1 MKVSVRTTKPTLP
14 CACSS
19 FGVKRRRG
27 STLCR
32 ILLAYISAVLFQG
45 IFATQA
51 EYLLEEVLV
60 EELSTE
66 SDFQGAVARNAP
78 SPGLA
83 FSEQAVEL
91 VVQSVLEY
99 LRTTSKVHNGAN
111 ETFRLFNTSRVAAEL
126 VSDSHSP
133 LVLLLPEA
141 TSGTFYH
148 LQIQILRSQGEA
160 SGALVNIGPET
171 HLSTFEATVLAT
183 DQPLRGK
190 HLNVFSLQEVATAR
204 PSLAKAAEY
213 QDSSRKDAAPQPR
226 GTDRRESRLLG
237 QDGADYADTQS
248 QHRKSKA
255 NGPRVLKED
264 EAVELTESSFLVEYT
279 CEDRLKLDGENVWED
294 LEFDTCEDY
303 VKSNY
308 CTEQGGYGSAW
319 QSTWGDF
326 SLYAEYEQGCCGC
339 GNDYNTAPYACCGCG
354 GGIEAFRTCDDEED
368 TSHELVHV
376 TVQLGYGYENLGWT
390 LWEQLPSGNTE
401 PVATMEY
408 QDQGKWGKTTLVQ
421 ICLSRS
427 SNFTLLMT
435 DASNGEGWRDLHLSL
450 WRPSD
455 TCAIIY
461 EETID
466 AGAANRSF
474 AFNLTNV
481 NCQEPPRDAH
491 ASNGIV
497 TITANNSYL
506 AGAELAEA
514 IVNQSHMQT
523 RVIYL
528 NVSAALNGDLPKV
541 QQDLEVVGRCHESS
555 AAFYNL
561 TSQGFELIGSEGGCC
576 NVTTSA
582 SNRSYQASFEAC
594 LYLCKLNLQC
604 RSLQFLE
611 GNSFCTIIEEKVT
624 SVMASEHCTENRAL
638 CLDSNSG
645 IPESEM
651 CYLDGVS
658 QFALFHVDGA
668 INLTISHLKLLS
680 GRAES
685 GSAVHAVNGAIVHV
699 HNTTMANMNSTKF
712 AAMYLVNAELDV
724 DGGFFFQNHV
734 QYAIHTSVLYGKES
748 YILFVNSEFI
758 DNNGA
763 VEVSNGALHIN
774 NSSAFGNYGLYGTVV
789 CSFDAI
795 VTIINFQA
803 RNNTADDGGGVF
815 SMEYSVFTLTNSI
828 FMYNMAPGAE
838 GGVLWSMMSNVS
850 IADSVMNSNMAKTGG
865 CIYFANSDTST
876 SFYIIMHL
884 SGVAIEQ
891 NTAYL
896 DGGAIYLSSVIL
908 DQNAILILDNTVL
921 KGNFAPNN
929 GAGIYGGEGTVVH
942 GNNLTISFHTSHFA
956 SGAGVF
962 MGYSSVLHLHHS
974 TLNHNSALYG
984 GVLYTNGGHVELEGC
999 AGIMNNAAS
1008 SGGFAVVERGEFVAT
1023 DSSFANNSAFLGGQG
1038 MISDGSKI
1046 TLLRCSL
1053 SSNRA
1058 QSGGSIYLKG
1068 MVTMAVND
1076 STFEYNDGVDR
1087 GGGIYCYRS
1096 DVSMNRVSIAH
1107 NSALSGGGSYWNMCL
1122 VNCMSVLFAENHA
1135 VESGGA
1141 VHTVSA
1147 TMVFTFCAIN
1157 HNMGSIGGA
1166 FYFSEASSELYV
1178 NSSTFLTNRAGTSGS
1193 ILATVRGVTALIW
1206 NVSMG
1211 TTAVSAFYLYD
1222 GGKVAIHDSRL
1233 EQTAGGM
1240 KQAVDTLEMG
1250 SMLIAVNS
1258 VVHLERVQ
1266 VTTQLTRDEVHSKYS
1281 ESLAVLQIETS
1292 RLTVA
1297 DSVFTGIPITVISLK
1312 AFSILKLSS
1321 TVISDIFATS
1331 GPAVVSDV
1339 SSTMCMAACDIVNN
1353 EAMRDGGAMRLE
1365 GEFQIVDS
1373 RFIGNKAVSGGALYL
1388 SLDVG
1393 ANLTNTS
1400 VGIGQQSR
1408 RRITGTEL
1416 ANNSAVDGAAMYINV
1431 MDRNGNVDI
1440 STRESQKSI
1449 VNTINMS
1456 HLTITGNL
1464 ATEAAAVLLWDAM
1477 SLGYTVFPPICSE
1490 CVYDGNQAAY
1500 STSTQGWA
1508 SYSEVLEG
1516 DCHDCKVT
1524 GGSHLGKV
1532 LVRILDIFDQ
1542 VVSVDASSVVDME
1555 VLEGACILEGQTRTT
1570 VEGGVASFQT
1580 ANLYGPPGTICT
1592 MHLSSTTLVKH
1603 SASETLAPVNM
1614 SLRMRECVVGEILT
1628 SALVCAKC
1636 PEGTLTFS
1644 NSSSQCT
1651 SCTEEFELHGQPL
1664 EGLVCH
1670 GGAEYEIEQG
1680 FWLAP
1685 VARDCP
1691 DERCFLNRI
1700 YKCETPGAC
1709 TFGDAADRRGRGAED
1724 AAELMLCDTL
1734 KFRNAVLCGGS
1745 QPPLCSYNYTLS
1757 FGNDDCTEC
1766 SPFWQLLLQAIS
1778 TGFGLLFALG
1788 VILTLHLPSEQANQE
1803 EEDEVNDSDAV
1814 ILTDYGGCAVSIM
1827 VGYYQLLGQMPM
1839 LYPTS
1844 LLPSIMTEF
1853 LSSCSVFNFD
1863 VTFLSNEHCMLSYIY
1878 SETKAKKQK
1887 DFWLTFYFYMAYPM
1901 LIISI
1906 LVLAAALYCNHARTT
1921 RKHDAKSA
1929 VHHIEYEMM
1938 VLSGFG
1944 GAALF
1949 TLMLIHPQ
1957 TAMVAFQLYRCR
1969 EFYYEDREQQR
1980 WVAQDLSVECY
1991 DKEWSGASGLS
2002 FFIIITFVFGFP
2014 VTVLC
2019 LMNYFRSF
2027 RLLRVRRADFV
2038 ELLPDLPGSMF
2049 ALHDIE
2055 DDFVYKQG
2063 KLWRLLGWSRK
2074 MAAYLIMS
2082 ESKKGLDQQKQ
2093 QALSDISEEPEKPKA
2108 LKKKARGS
2116 GMALHSPFRPGV
2128 KLPREMGTHLD
2139 VFIRKSFYLEKGE
2152 PGFES
2157 CDQAQKSPRAHSSGD
2172 TKRASIMQYISVW
2185 ADKQPELLP
2194 SKSHAAGS
2202 SFKASEDAMLL
2213 RPSVIGLKHG
2223 KAAGRRVEVQVAEMM
2238 EAVKGTESSVRV
2250 PVTLLQTPIWAKVL
2264 GQFWEPYE
2272 HRRFYWHC
2280 YEIFR

>member
-1 MKVSVRTTKPTLP
+1 
-14 CACSS
+14 
-19 FGVKRRRG
+19 
-27 STLCR
+27 
-32 ILLAYISAVLFQG
+32 
-45 IFATQA
+45 
-51 EYLLEEVLV
+51 
-60 EELSTE
+60 
-66 SDFQGAVARNAP
+66 
-78 SPGLA
+78 
-83 FSEQAVEL
+83 
-91 VVQSVLEY
+91 
-99 LRTTSKVHNGAN
+99 
-111 ETFRLFNTSRVAAEL
+111 
-126 VSDSHSP
+126 
-133 LVLLLPEA
+133 
-141 TSGTFYH
+141 
-148 LQIQILRSQGEA
+148 
-160 SGALVNIGPET
+160 
-171 HLSTFEATVLAT
+171 
-183 DQPLRGK
+183 
-190 HLNVFSLQEVATAR
+190 
-204 PSLAKAAEY
+204 
-213 QDSSRKDAAPQPR
+213 
-226 GTDRRESRLLG
+226 
-237 QDGADYADTQS
+237 
-248 QHRKSKA
+248 
-255 NGPRVLKED
+255 
-264 EAVELTESSFLVEYT
+264 
-279 CEDRLKLDGENVWED
+279 
-294 LEFDTCEDY
+294 
-303 VKSNY
+303 
-308 CTEQGGYGSAW
+308 
-319 QSTWGDF
+319 
-326 SLYAEYEQGCCGC
+326 
-339 GNDYNTAPYACCGCG
+339 
-354 GGIEAFRTCDDEED
+354 
-368 TSHELVHV
+368 
-376 TVQLGYGYENLGWT
+376 
-390 LWEQLPSGNTE
+390 
-401 PVATMEY
+401 
-408 QDQGKWGKTTLVQ
+408 
-421 ICLSRS
+421 
-427 SNFTLLMT
+427 
-435 DASNGEGWRDLHLSL
+435 
-450 WRPSD
+450 
-455 TCAIIY
+455 
-461 EETID
+461 
-466 AGAANRSF
+466 
-474 AFNLTNV
+474 
-481 NCQEPPRDAH
+481 
-491 ASNGIV
+491 
-497 TITANNSYL
+497 
-506 AGAELAEA
+506 
-514 IVNQSHMQT
+514 
-523 RVIYL
+523 
-528 NVSAALNGDLPKV
+528 
-541 QQDLEVVGRCHESS
+541 
-555 AAFYNL
+555 
-561 TSQGFELIGSEGGCC
+561 
-576 NVTTSA
+576 
-582 SNRSYQASFEAC
+582 
-594 LYLCKLNLQC
+594 
-604 RSLQFLE
+604 
-611 GNSFCTIIEEKVT
+611 
-624 SVMASEHCTENRAL
+624 
-638 CLDSNSG
+638 
-645 IPESEM
+645 
-651 CYLDGVS
+651 
-658 QFALFHVDGA
+658 
-668 INLTISHLKLLS
+668 
-680 GRAES
+680 
-685 GSAVHAVNGAIVHV
+685 
-699 HNTTMANMNSTKF
+699 
-712 AAMYLVNAELDV
+712 
-724 DGGFFFQNHV
+724 
-734 QYAIHTSVLYGKES
+734 
-748 YILFVNSEFI
+748 
-758 DNNGA
+758 
-763 VEVSNGALHIN
+763 
-774 NSSAFGNYGLYGTVV
+774 
-789 CSFDAI
+789 
-795 VTIINFQA
+795 
-803 RNNTADDGGGVF
+803 
-815 SMEYSVFTLTNSI
+815 
-828 FMYNMAPGAE
+828 
-838 GGVLWSMMSNVS
+838 
-850 IADSVMNSNMAKTGG
+850 MAKTGG

-891 NTAYL
+891 NTAC
-896 DGGAIYLSSVIL
+896 
-908 DQNAILILDNTVL
+908 
-921 KGNFAPNN
+921 
-929 GAGIYGGEGTVVH
+929 EGTVVH

-1178 NSSTFLTNRAGTSGS
+1178 NSSTFLTNRAGTSGN
-1193 ILATVRGVTALIW
+1193 LATEAAAVLLWDAMSLGYTVFPPICSECVYDGNQAAYSTSTQGWASYSEVLEGDCHDCKVTGGSHLGKVLVRILDIFDQVVSVDASSVVDMEVLEGACILEGQTRTTVEGGVASFQTANLYGPPGTICTMHLSSTTLVKHSASETLAPV
-1206 NVSMG
+1206 NMSLRMRECVVGEILTSALVCAKCPEGTLTFSNSSSQCTSCTEEFELHGQPLEGLVCHGGAEYEIEQG

-1449 VNTINMS
+1449 
-1456 HLTITGNL
+1456 
-1464 ATEAAAVLLWDAM
+1464 
-1477 SLGYTVFPPICSE
+1477 
-1490 CVYDGNQAAY
+1490 
-1500 STSTQGWA
+1500 
-1508 SYSEVLEG
+1508 
-1516 DCHDCKVT
+1516 
-1524 GGSHLGKV
+1524 
-1532 LVRILDIFDQ
+1532 
-1542 VVSVDASSVVDME
+1542 
-1555 VLEGACILEGQTRTT
+1555 
-1570 VEGGVASFQT
+1570 
-1580 ANLYGPPGTICT
+1580 
-1592 MHLSSTTLVKH
+1592 
-1603 SASETLAPVNM
+1603 
-1614 SLRMRECVVGEILT
+1614 
-1628 SALVCAKC
+1628 
-1636 PEGTLTFS
+1636 
-1644 NSSSQCT
+1644 
-1651 SCTEEFELHGQPL
+1651 
-1664 EGLVCH
+1664 
-1670 GGAEYEIEQG
+1670 G

-1757 FGNDDCTEC
+1757 FGNDDCTE
-1766 SPFWQLLLQAIS
+1766 AIS

-2280 YEIFR
+2280 YEIF